1 MLSID
6 KFLQFIALAG
16 KHGLLLVGLLLTLT
30 LSGCVQYETTI
41 RFQRFNAG
49 ELVQHVRIEPQL
61 YQLDKPAVDRWISS
75 IEQRTQALGGQLQH
89 PSPLDLTATL
99 PFHTAQELTEK
110 FAAFFSSKKNGDS
123 ISPQLEL
130 QENNFLLASRYRLN
144 YDVDLSSLTNNLALA
159 SNKSSGL
166 AFVLALQVPSR
177 PWSLSQ
183 KWQLP
188 IGQPHHTQAT
198 FWLLNP
204 LGIGGVLIIGL
215 VIVAYRLQSRL
226 TATRP

>member
-1 MLSID
+1 MLLID
-6 KFLQFIALAG
+6 KFLRFMSQVG
-16 KHGLLLVGLLLTLT
+16 KRSLLIVSLLLTLT

-49 ELVQHVRIEPQL
+49 ELVQHVRIETQL
-61 YQLDKPAVDRWISS
+61 YQLDKPAIDRWISS
-75 IEQRTQALGGQLQH
+75 IEQRTKALGGQLQH
-89 PSPLDLTATL
+89 PSQLDLTATL

-110 FAAFFSSKKNGDS
+110 FAAFFSSEKDGGS
-123 ISPQLEL
+123 ITPQMEL

-144 YDVDLSSLTNNLALA
+144 YDVDLSSLTNNLSPA
-159 SNKSSGL
+159 SNKSSDL
-166 AFVLALQVPSR
+166 AFTLALQVPSR

-188 IGQPHHTQAT
+188 IGHPHHTQAT

-204 LGIGGVLIIGL
+204 LGIGGVFIIGL
-215 VIVAYRLQSRL
+215 VIVAYRLHSRL
-226 TATRP
+226 TATRS